1 MVDIATTN
9 YTTLINRTLRKLV
22 VAMRVQIV
30 ECHEMSVSGAAGRVK
45 PPSTKQ
51 YVVDSLKRPVRTGRK
66 NNNEVPQATTDCS
79 SGYFCTSARF
89 STNLNPAASSNVA
102 GVSFKLFVFLVVCRF
117 KFKSCVLLV
126 VLPLR
131 VPHCSLRMGCCTPDR
146 TWSVYRTQARDK
158 CAPDAELIMFQMSR
172 HV

>member
-1 MVDIATTN
+1 MNHTALPEYPNQNPLANDSVRGIA
-9 YTTLINRTLRKLV
+9 LKIF
-22 VAMRVQIV
+22 
-30 ECHEMSVSGAAGRVK
+30 SVFCWHVLAPGTHTAVF
-45 PPSTKQ
+45 
-51 YVVDSLKRPVRTGRK
+51 RK